1 MKQLILFALMC
12 LSISAAFAQ
21 TTWYARTSGN
31 WNGSIWSTAPAG
43 VPGSATIATTDNVII
58 QDGVAVTVNVSSVT
72 VNTLTVGV
80 ATTTASVLFDFPLT
94 ITGTTVVRGSLSA
107 TTNSLPMVVMAGNLV
122 LENGSALNNN
132 GRRIDLSGNWTNNGA
147 TLSLATF
154 PVRFT
159 GTATQTIDGSSATTF
174 NSIDNENTAGL
185 IFNQT
190 VTLAGFGNSYLDN
203 SGITVSAGRTFTV
216 GDGVNA
222 HGFFPS
228 IHIIGGAG
236 NFVVSGLVNFHCENT
251 NGIIGSSSNGTVQV
265 TGTRSFSN
273 DVTYYFQRLGTQFT
287 WMANPVA
294 REVFFFGNGTK
305 FLTEDITVNLQCIVQ
320 TNNTLDASVH
330 IISGTGAFTLQSGAT
345 LQTASPNGVI
355 GPSSNGTIQVTGAR
369 TFNSAANYIFSRT
382 GNQGLY
388 LGNTTVGNVDIFN
401 GGEKQLT
408 ENVTV
413 NGTFYVGAVLSCNNF
428 VISGTG
434 TFQLEPT
441 GSTLII
447 GSADGITSAPTAAG
461 NIQTATRNFTA
472 VDYWYR
478 RSGSQVTGNGLPGV
492 VRRLIIENSGT
503 APNNVTS
510 LTNSTVV
517 QGGVSYLRL
526 VSGVL
531 NTGANILTLNNDSP
545 TSLELFGG
553 RIAGTFRRAIQSVAT
568 PTYVFP
574 VGTLSGDRTAT
585 VSFTTAPG
593 GTSPTLTASF
603 QAADPGGSGLSALG
617 LINYWNGGFWRIDQT
632 GSPTGSYN
640 LSLNTNGI
648 SGISAPSTV
657 RIIRRPS
664 LAATWFDAAAP
675 NASSTASLIQS
686 GSAFTG
692 FSEFGLGSDA
702 SNPLPVELS
711 EFRAHRIERGVELR
725 WTTASEKNNAGFEVQ
740 RKVESGEWKA
750 ESWQVLGFVRGNG
763 TTSGAKSYSFV
774 DRTASGKVSYRL
786 KQIDFDGTFEML
798 PTVEVDAGL
807 PRNFELGQN
816 YPNPFNPTTVISY
829 QLPMA
834 SEVSLKVYDLLG
846 REVATLVK
854 GRQEA
859 GRYSVLFNAASLS
872 SGVYFYR
879 LQTGTSDGR
888 SSNVFTQTNKMM
900 LVK

>member
-1 MKQLILFALMC
+1 MKQLVVFTLML
-12 LSISAAFAQ
+12 LSMSAAFAQ
-21 TTWYARTSGN
+21 TTWYARTTGN
-31 WNGSIWSTAPAG
+31 WNGAIWSSSPAG
-43 VPGSATIATTDNVII
+43 APGSATIAATDNVII
-58 QDGVAVTVNVSSVT
+58 QDGVAVTVNVSSVV
-72 VNTLTVGV
+72 VNTLTVGE
-80 ATTTASVLFDFPLT
+80 ATATASILFDFPLT
-94 ITGTTVVRGSLSA
+94 ITGATVVRGSLSA

-122 LENGSALNNN
+122 LENGSSLNNN
-132 GRRIDLSGNWTNNGA
+132 GRRIDLAGNWTNNGA

-159 GTATQTIDGSSATTF
+159 GTATQTIGGSSATTF

-203 SGITVSAGRTFTV
+203 SSITVSAGRTFTV

-222 HGFFPS
+222 HGFYPS
-228 IHIIGGAG
+228 VYVISGAG
-236 NFVVSGLVNFHCENT
+236 NFIVNGLVNFHCEHT

-273 DVTYYFQRLGTQFT
+273 DVTYYFQRSGAQST

-294 REVFFFGNGTK
+294 REVFFFGSGVK
-305 FLTEDITVNLQCIVQ
+305 SLTEDLTVSLQCIVQ
-320 TNNTLDASVH
+320 TNNTLDAGPFT
-330 IISGTGAFTLQSGAT
+330 ISGSSSFTLQSGAT

-355 GPSSNGTIQVTGAR
+355 GPSSNGTIRVTGTR
-369 TFNSAANYIFSRT
+369 TFNNAANYIFSRT

-388 LGNTTVGNVDIFN
+388 FGNTTVGNVDIFN

-408 ENVTV
+408 ENVNV

-478 RSGSQVTGNGLPGV
+478 RSGSQVTGSGLPGV

-517 QGGVSYLRL
+517 QGGVSALRL

-574 VGTLSGDRTAT
+574 VGTLSDDRTAT

-603 QAADPGGSGLSALG
+603 QAADPGGSGLGALG

-632 GSPTGSYN
+632 GLPTGSYN

-648 SGISAPSTV
+648 SGISAPGAV

-664 LAATWFDAAAP
+664 LAATWVDAAAP
-675 NASSTASLIQS
+675 NVSSTASLIQS

-702 SNPLPVELS
+702 SNPLPVELL
-711 EFRAHRIERGVELR
+711 EFRAQRLERGVELI
-725 WTTASEKNNAGFEVQ
+725 WTTASEKNNAGFEIQ
-740 RKVESGEWKA
+740 MMNDERRLTNEWKT
-750 ESWQVLGFVRGNG
+750 LGFVKGNG
-763 TTSGAKSYSFV
+763 TTSDAKSYSFV
-774 DRTASGKVSYRL
+774 DRTATGKVQYRL
-786 KQIDFDGTFEML
+786 KQIDFDGTFEIL

-807 PRNFELGQN
+807 PRSFELGQN

-829 QLPMA
+829 QLP
-834 SEVSLKVYDLLG
+834 VSSDIKLVIYDMLG
-846 REVATLVK
+846 RELQTLVNTK
-854 GRQEA
+854 QEA
-859 GRYSVLFNAASLS
+859 GRYSLSFNASTLA

-879 LQTGTSDGR
+879 LQAGTFS
-888 SSNVFTQTNKMM
+888 QTKKM
-900 LVK
+900 LLIK